1 MRKKILGILE
11 KLKMLN
17 QMVEEQKLFPN
28 GSKYIGGFKDGKR
41 NGQGTYTFPNRT
53 KGIGYFRINK
63 PWNVTKYDKELNIL
77 GKYVNGKWIKN
88 Y

>member
-1 MRKKILGILE
+1 VKHSFIILIS
-11 KLKMLN
+11 
-17 QMVEEQKLFPN
+17 FPLLYPFLTSC
-28 GSKYIGGFKDGKR
+28 GKYVGEYKDDKR

-53 KGIGYFRINK
+53 KGIGYFRVNK

>member
-1 MRKKILGILE
+1 VKHSFIILISFLLLSPFLTSCE
-11 KLKMLN
+11 KY
-17 QMVEEQKLFPN
+17 VGE
-28 GSKYIGGFKDGKR
+28 YKDGKR

-53 KGIGYFRINK
+53 KGIGYFRVNK